1 MTKTIL
7 ITGTS
12 SGFGYQSA
20 LHFAEQG
27 WKVIA
32 TMRNLDKADDKLK
45 NHSNITLKK
54 LDVTDREQV
63 EQAVAET
70 LEEFGRIDV
79 LFNNAGYSE
88 IGVVEETSA
97 EHMHRQFET
106 NFFGL
111 INCIQ
116 AVLPSMRKNQ
126 AGHIMNTSSMG
137 AYANIPTMGVYCAS
151 KAAVNSI
158 TETLSKEVK
167 PFNIKLTNIEPGGY
181 QTEFFDNLQ
190 FTSSRIEGYDV
201 IYKEAEEWSHAEVAK
216 GLGNM
221 KKTVAL
227 FEKIAGSENPPL
239 HLSVGK
245 EGYDLAIL
253 NLENLL
259 KQYQDN
265 FELTKQTD

>member
-1 MTKTIL
+1 MAKTIL

-20 LHFAEQG
+20 LHFAEKG

-32 TMRNLDKADDKLK
+32 TMRNLEKADDKLK
-45 NHSNITLKK
+45 NHQNITLKK
-54 LDVTDREQV
+54 LDVTDRKQV
-63 EQAVAET
+63 EEVVAET

-88 IGVVEETSA
+88 IGTVEETPV
-97 EHMHRQFET
+97 EHIRRQFET
-106 NFFGL
+106 NFFGV

-116 AVLPSMRKNQ
+116 AVLPSMRKNR

-137 AYANIPTMGVYCAS
+137 AYANIPTMGAYCAS
-151 KAAVNSI
+151 KAAVSSI

-181 QTEFFDNLQ
+181 QTEFFDNLK
-190 FTSSRIEGYDV
+190 FASSRIKEYNV
-201 IYKEAEEWSHAEVAK
+201 IYKNTEEWSNAEIAK

-221 KKTVAL
+221 EKTVAL

-239 HLSVGK
+239 HLSVGI
-245 EGYDLAIL
+245 EGYDLAMQH
-253 NLENLL
+253 LENLI

-265 FELTKQTD
+265 FELTKQTN